1 MKARDF
7 AIGSICG
14 GGRYDNLT
22 GIFGLPGMSG
32 VGISFGADRI
42 YDVLKGLGKFP
53 EDVTSATRILFANM
67 GDNEVRYL
75 LPVVRSLREAGIP
88 CEIFAENTK
97 LKKQF
102 DYAEKKSIPF
112 ISITGGDEMEQSVI
126 NLKNLFTGEQERFSI
141 DDIAGI
147 TGFTGR

>member
-1 MKARDF
+1 
-7 AIGSICG
+7 
-14 GGRYDNLT
+14 
-22 GIFGLPGMSG
+22 
-32 VGISFGADRI
+32 
-42 YDVLKGLGKFP
+42 
-53 EDVTSATRILFANM
+53 M

-126 NLKNLFTGEQERFSI
+126 NLKNLSTGEQERFSI